1 MTHKDH
7 NSYQLHEVVA
17 INIDA
22 CVEAMSNMADKDG
35 HLIKGYKDA
44 EEACPA
50 EYGTEFDNFASEH
63 GLRFSRSGEIV
74 SANEYGKGSKNITL
88 EKIKAAEQ
96 ILIDNGIEEEEA
108 GTVLQAIGY
117 ALLDTELYPEF

>member
-1 MTHKDH
+1 MANNNK
-7 NSYQLHEVVA
+7 SYQLHELIGIDIDAWVVA
-17 INIDA
+17 
-22 CVEAMSNMADKDG
+22 MSLMADKYG
-35 HLIKGYKDA
+35 HMIEGYKD
-44 EEACPA
+44 EEDACPGDY
-50 EYGTEFDNFASEH
+50 ETEFENFASKH
-63 GLRFSRSGEIV
+63 GLRFYRSGAIV
-74 SANEYGKGSKNITL
+74 SANEKGKGSKNISL